1 MQTNE
6 EVAIKLVS
14 SLFIQSDNPFSV
26 SVLHLLSGVIRFDVS
41 VLHLLTG
48 VMILFFS
55 NNVHIFDLV

>member
-1 MQTNE
+1 VQTNE

-14 SLFIQSDNPFSV
+14 SLFIQSDNLFNV

-55 NNVHIFDLV
+55 